1 MKIWYL
7 CQFASMPK
15 QGKYQRQFL
24 LCRNMAKQ
32 GHTVSLYAGR
42 HIASVK
48 TRFLGVKRE
57 DFIDGVRCVLVNGTY
72 SKEGINL
79 SRIISMLSFEFFL
92 LLSTFFVK
100 KCNRP
105 DTIIASSL
113 SLFTLRTACI
123 LKRRFGCKLIVE
135 VRDIWPESP
144 VQAGRLKESNP
155 LVKILRRIE
164 RRAYT
169 EANGIVSPIP
179 KFDNYIREKYPEI
192 SFRFCYI
199 SQGFDETLYM
209 GTATFEKP
217 QGRFNVCYSG
227 LIGAANKVDVILEAM
242 TMIDDKTIYLYL
254 LGDGP
259 LKETYKEQYGNYPN
273 IVFLDPIPKKE
284 MQAFL
289 KNYDLFVMA
298 WRDMQIYNYGIS
310 PNKMIDYLVA
320 GKPILNAYNGYRD
333 ILEENNCG
341 KHVDAN
347 NPCKLAEA
355 ITDFAKL
362 DKAELAQMGENG
374 KRYAMEKMNFSYLS
388 QKLLSFIEE
397 VD

>member
-1 MKIWYL
+1 
-7 CQFASMPK
+7 MPK

-48 TRFLGVKRE
+48 TRFFGIKRE

-79 SRIISMLSFEFFL
+79 SRIFSMLSFEFFL

-100 KCNRP
+100 KRNRP

-155 LVKILRRIE
+155 FVKILRKIE
-164 RRAYT
+164 RKAYT
-169 EANGIVSPIP
+169 KANGIISPIP

-192 SFRFCYI
+192 SFKFCYI
-199 SQGFDETLYM
+199 SQGFDDTLFS
-209 GTATFEKP
+209 GTSDFEKP
-217 QGRFNVCYSG
+217 QGRFNICYTGMISAAAKLEVVFDAMS
-227 LIGAANKVDVILEAM
+227 LIE
-242 TMIDDKTIYLYL
+242 DKDIFLYIM
-254 LGDGP
+254 GGGP
-259 LKETYKEQYGNYPN
+259 MKETFKAKYEDCPN

-284 MQAFL
+284 MIRFL
-289 KNYDLFVMA
+289 QNYDLCIMS
-298 WRDMQIYNYGIS
+298 WRDMPLYEYGIS
-310 PNKMIDYLVA
+310 PNKMVDYLVA
-320 GKPILNAYNGYRD
+320 GKPILNAFNGYRD
-333 ILEENNCG
+333 ILEEYHCG
-341 KHVDAN
+341 KYVDAN
-347 NPCKLAEA
+347 DSRELAEA
-355 ITDFAKL
+355 IITFSKL
-362 DKAELAQMGENG
+362 DKDKLQQMGDNG
-374 KRYAMEKMNFSYLS
+374 KRYAMEQMNFSYLAC
-388 QKLLSFIEE
+388 KLLDFISK
-397 VD
+397 V